1 MRRRGERGVALLL
14 ALLTMVLLTVVVIE
28 FTVSSQ
34 VDYRR
39 AATWL
44 AGRRAALL
52 ADGGVT
58 LAGEL
63 LHYDFSLGDT
73 DSLQDLWA
81 RDMPP
86 VDTGAGMLAVR
97 IEDEQ
102 GKLNLNGLAT
112 GSLSPAGRRFQ
123 ALLRHLDLDPALAA
137 PVADWVDRNKDPG
150 PGPLAAEAEW
160 YSQQEPAYLPRNGPL
175 RSYAELALVR
185 GFTPEV
191 LSRLRRF
198 VTVLP
203 DLDLKVNANTA
214 PPEVLASMD
223 PRLDDEGIV
232 KRLVDARTARPFS
245 KPASMALVGGM
256 EDFPAEE
263 IDRLFTF
270 RSTWFRVRATGD
282 VAGAMRSTE
291 ALVQRTN
298 GRPKIVY
305 LLPRR
310 GPNIVGLD
318 SGVRAR
324 IDDAGFLGAGR
335 LATSTGSTRSTST
348 SR

>member
-1 MRRRGERGVALLL
+1 VALLL

-39 AATWL
+39 AATWV

-73 DSLQDLWA
+73 DSLQDVWA
-81 RDMPP
+81 REMPP

-102 GKLNLNGLAT
+102 GKLNLNGLST

-123 ALLRHLDLDPALAA
+123 ALLERLDLDPALAV
-137 PVADWVDRNKDPG
+137 PLADWVDRNKDPG

-160 YSQQEPAYLPRNGPL
+160 YSQQKPPYVPRNGPM

-185 GFTPEV
+185 GYTPEV
-191 LSRLRRF
+191 LVKLRRF

-203 DLDLKVNANTA
+203 ALDLKVNANTA

-232 KRLVDARTARPFS
+232 KRLIDARTTKPFTKAS
-245 KPASMALVGGM
+245 SMAVVGGM
-256 EDFPAEE
+256 EAFSAED

-270 RSTWFRVRATGD
+270 RSAWFRVRSTGD
-282 VAGAMRSTE
+282 VSGAMRSTE
-291 ALVQRTN
+291 ALVERN
-298 GRPKIVY
+298 SGVAKIVY

-318 SGVRAR
+318 SGIRAR
-324 IDDAGFLGAGR
+324 LDDASFLG
-335 LATSTGSTRSTST
+335 T
-348 SR
+348 SRSASEERALERPK

>member
-1 MRRRGERGVALLL
+1 MKRGERGVALLL

-39 AATWL
+39 AATWV

-73 DSLQDLWA
+73 DSLQDVWA
-81 RDMPP
+81 REMPP

-102 GKLNLNGLAT
+102 AKLNLNGLAT

-123 ALLRHLDLDPALAA
+123 SLLERLDLDPALAV
-137 PVADWVDRNKDPG
+137 PLADWVDRNKDPG

-160 YSQQEPAYLPRNGPL
+160 YSQQKPPYAPRNGPL

-185 GFTPEV
+185 GYTPEV
-191 LSRLRRF
+191 LVRLRRF

-203 DLDLKVNANTA
+203 QLDLKVNANTA
-214 PPEVLASMD
+214 SPEVLASMD

-232 KRLVDARTARPFS
+232 KRIIEARTTKPFA
-245 KPASMALVGGM
+245 KAASMALVGGM
-256 EDFPAEE
+256 EAFPAEE

-270 RSTWFRVRATGD
+270 RSAWFRVRSTGD
-282 VAGAMRSTE
+282 VSGAMRSTE
-291 ALVQRTN
+291 ALVERS
-298 GRPKIVY
+298 GGVARIVY

-318 SGVRAR
+318 SGIRAR
-324 IDDAGFLGAGR
+324 LDDASLLG
-335 LATSTGSTRSTST
+335 T
-348 SR
+348 SRQPSDRALKQ

>member
-1 MRRRGERGVALLL
+1 MRRGERGVALLL
-14 ALLTMVLLTVVVIE
+14 ALLTMVLMTVVVIE

-58 LAGEL
+58 LAGEV

-73 DSLQDLWA
+73 DSLQDVWA
-81 RDMPP
+81 RDIPP

-112 GSLSPAGRRFQ
+112 GALSPAGRRFQ
-123 ALLRHLDLDPALAA
+123 SLLRRLDLDPALAA
-137 PVADWVDRNKDPG
+137 PLADWVDRNKDPG
-150 PGPLAAEAEW
+150 QGPLAAEAEW
-160 YSQQEPAYLPRNGPL
+160 YSSQDPPYLPRNGPL

-185 GFTPEV
+185 GFTAEV
-191 LSRLRRF
+191 LVKLRRF

-203 DLDLKVNANTA
+203 DFDSKVNANTA

-232 KRLVDARTARPFS
+232 KRLVDARTAKPFAKVS
-245 KPASMALVGGM
+245 SMTVVSGM
-256 EDFPAEE
+256 ETFPAEE

-270 RSTWFRVRATGD
+270 RSSWFRVRSTGD

-291 ALVQRTN
+291 ALVERAN
-298 GRPKIVY
+298 GKPKIVY

-318 SGVRAR
+318 SGIRAR
-324 IDDAGFLGAGR
+324 IDDAGFLGGGR
-335 LATSTGSTRSTST
+335 MSDRPGSLR
-348 SR
+348 